1 MRKLVILFVTAVLF
15 GGVIWFN
22 IGGLNARNN
31 QAVCAVGVYANEKGV
46 NAYSGGVN
54 LGFASEITGIDVR
67 TYTKNGG
74 EGEVIGEFFKANLT
88 NFNIDEFLARF
99 GVLLTKQ
106 TQVGAVRNIYGMS
119 ARLPY
124 RVKGLESNVHIAIS
138 GQNVT
143 VASPIIMGSY

>member
-1 MRKLVILFVTAVLF
+1 M
-15 GGVIWFN
+15 
-22 IGGLNARNN
+22 
-31 QAVCAVGVYANEKGV
+31 
-46 NAYSGGVN
+46 
-54 LGFASEITGIDVR
+54 GFASEITGIDVR

-88 NFNIDEFLARF
+88 DFNIDEFLTRF
-99 GVLLTKQ
+99 GVLLIKQ
-106 TQVGAVRNIYGMS
+106 TQVGTVRNIYGVS

>member
-1 MRKLVILFVTAVLF
+1 MRKLVILFVAAVLF

-22 IGGLNARNN
+22 IGGLNSRNN

-88 NFNIDEFLARF
+88 DFNIDEFLARF
-99 GVLLTKQ
+99 GVLLIKQ
-106 TQVGAVRNIYGMS
+106 TQAT
-119 ARLPY
+119 
-124 RVKGLESNVHIAIS
+124 
-138 GQNVT
+138 VT
-143 VASPIIMGSY
+143 F

>member
-1 MRKLVILFVTAVLF
+1 MRKLVILFVAAVLF

-31 QAVCAVGVYANEKGV
+31 QVVSAVGVYANEKGV

-74 EGEVIGEFFKANLT
+74 EGEVIGEFLRR
-88 NFNIDEFLARF
+88 I
-99 GVLLTKQ
+99 
-106 TQVGAVRNIYGMS
+106 
-119 ARLPY
+119 
-124 RVKGLESNVHIAIS
+124 
-138 GQNVT
+138 
-143 VASPIIMGSY
+143 